1 MSELIN
7 SRIDRPNHHLKI
19 VPISHEALFL
29 EITGY
34 GSQDNYLAQLKRE
47 MEVQEELLAF
57 VEPNSPEYDEIK
69 ENFDEVLAKVFI
81 YHNSVSTNENNTKKN
96 NSEVRS

>member
-1 MSELIN
+1 MSESI
-7 SRIDRPNHHLKI
+7 SSWIDRPDSHLNI

-81 YHNSVSTNENNTKKN
+81 YHNSVSSDSL
-96 NSEVRS
+96 NSKPNCWEVNS